1 MAVIYGSNVN
11 VKSTNKGFATITDG
25 TNDGSENY
33 LCMQRYV
40 ISDPHTGSFF
50 YRFPWRGLHDIV
62 HGINVQ
68 HVTGRAEYRLRMRE
82 PNDWHK

>member
-11 VKSTNKGFATITDG
+11 VKSTNKCFATITDG

-40 ISDPHTGSFF
+40 ISDPHTGIF
-50 YRFPWRGLHDIV
+50 
-62 HGINVQ
+62 
-68 HVTGRAEYRLRMRE
+68 VTGFLDEDCMTEYMGSTC
-82 PNDWHK
+82 NM